1 MTDGHVTTTRRMRA
15 VPCPERASKP
25 RKRMGRLARYTS
37 ADFNAEFQ
45 NDDLCLE
52 YIKEQRWPEA
62 VTHCVKCGK
71 RRKHHRVTARTA
83 YACGSCGSQIY
94 PLAGTIFAKSRMP
107 LKKWFYAIY
116 LMGSTDCT
124 MTAKQLQ
131 REIGVTYKTAWR
143 LSRSIRQLMA
153 LESHRDESSASQLGE
168 ISKSDDDAVAPGHCG
183 MPLVVQASRC
193 EKKVAPMHAFP
204 SPSPRRAIS

>member
-1 MTDGHVTTTRRMRA
+1 MTTTRRMRP
-15 VPCPERASKP
+15 VPCPERASKAC
-25 RKRMGRLARYTS
+25 KGMGRRARYTS
-37 ADFNAEFQ
+37 ADFNDEFQ

-52 YIKEQRWPEA
+52 YIKEQRWPAA

-83 YACGSCGSQIY
+83 YACGSCGNQIY

-153 LESHRDESSASQLGE
+153 LESPRDKSSASQLGE
-168 ISKSDDDAVAPGHCG
+168 ISKGDDRAVEPGHCG
-183 MPLVVQASRC
+183 MLPVVQASPG
-193 EKKVAPMHAFP
+193 KNKTAAIDAFA
-204 SPSPRRAIS
+204 SPESRRAIT